1 MSNFIQLLPD
11 HIANQIAAGEVIQRP
26 ASVVKEL
33 LENAIDANARKIQLI
48 IKDAGKSLI
57 QVVDDGKGMSETDAR
72 VCFERHA
79 TSKIKEAADL
89 FQLHTNGFR
98 GEALASIASI
108 AHVELKTKCEEDE
121 TGTHLIIE
129 GSQVLNQEPTSTSV
143 GSNFIIKNLFYNV
156 PARRNFLKADRTE
169 FRFIQEEFFRIAL
182 ANPNVRLSLHHNEKE
197 LFRLPGST
205 FRQRIVNLYGKRY
218 NPRLVPIEEETD
230 IVTISGFI
238 CKPEFAKKSRG
249 EQFFFV
255 NNRFIKNHYLHHAIV
270 SSLENLIQDGLHPS
284 YYIFINVP
292 PESIDVN
299 IHPTKTEIKFENEKF
314 IYAILRSCIKKSL
327 GQYNIAPSI
336 DFDTN
341 QDYDVSPMANQ
352 TDVSNFNPAVS
363 VNPNFNPFNTDEE
376 NFGEPASIP
385 KPKDQ
390 SFSTRMRQATGVTAY
405 TESEEKQTESDWK
418 SFMEI
423 ESIASSMESE
433 NDKELF
439 EEKHVDPSSRPV
451 HQIHQKYILSPV
463 KSGFILINQNR
474 AHERVLFEQFRH
486 SLSDSNSLCQQLLF
500 PQSIEISK
508 EDLLVFKDVQQHIE
522 SLGFDFGEVTEDT
535 IEVHG
540 IPFDTQSS
548 DIQGILEHVLDE
560 FKNFEPSNEN
570 QSEQV
575 ARSLAKSMCIKTGK
589 SLKVEEMNH
598 LIDQLFA
605 CEIPHLDPNG
615 RKTHIK
621 INLDEIDA
629 KFN

>member
-33 LENAIDANARKIQLI
+33 LENAVDAGAQKIQLI
-48 IKDAGKSLI
+48 VKEAGKALI

-72 VCFERHA
+72 LCFERHA
-79 TSKIKEAADL
+79 TSKIREAADL

-108 AHVELKTKCEEDE
+108 AHVELKTKTEEDPV
-121 TGTHLIIE
+121 GQHIIIE
-129 GSQVLNQEPTSTSV
+129 GSSVLNHEPTSMNT
-143 GSNFIIKNLFYNV
+143 GSNFMIKNLFYNV

-169 FRFIQEEFFRIAL
+169 FRFIQEEFFHIAL
-182 ANPNVRLSLHHNEKE
+182 ANPSISLSLHHNDKE
-197 LFRLPGST
+197 LFRLPGSS

-238 CKPEFAKKSRG
+238 AKPEFAKKSRG

-255 NNRFIKNHYLHHAIV
+255 NNRFIKNHYLHHAILTA
-270 SSLENLIQDGLHPS
+270 LENLIQDGLHPS
-284 YYIFINVP
+284 YFIFINVP

-314 IYAILRSCIKKSL
+314 IYAILKSCIKKSL

-341 QDYDVSPMANQ
+341 QDYDVAPMMSAS
-352 TDVSNFNPAVS
+352 DSVNFDPSVT
-363 VNPNFNPFNTDEE
+363 VNPNFNPFDLDNEQKKDL
-376 NFGEPASIP
+376 FP

-390 SFSTRMRQATGVTAY
+390 SFSTRMRQATGVNQY
-405 TESEEKQTESDWK
+405 SDKEERQTEEDWR

-423 ESIASSMESE
+423 ESVATTSEHETDPGLFESE
-433 NDKELF
+433 GLEQKT
-439 EEKHVDPSSRPV
+439 RPV

-463 KSGFILINQNR
+463 KSGFILIHQNR
-474 AHERVLFEQFRH
+474 AHERILFEQFKK

-500 PQSIEISK
+500 PQTIELSK
-508 EDLLVFKDVQQHIE
+508 EDLLIFKDVQSDIE
-522 SLGFDFGEVTEDT
+522 RLGFDFGEFSDEG

-548 DIQGILEHVLDE
+548 DIQLILEKVLDD
-560 FKNFEPSNEN
+560 FKHFEPSHEDK
-570 QSEQV
+570 SEQV
-575 ARSLAKSMCIKTGK
+575 ARSLAKSMSIKTGK
-589 SLKVEEMNH
+589 NLKIEEMNH

-605 CEIPHLDPNG
+605 CESPFLDPNG
-615 RKTHIK
+615 KKTHIN
-621 INLDEIDA
+621 INLDEIDS

>member
-33 LENAIDANARKIQLI
+33 LENAVDAGANKIQLI
-48 IKDAGKSLI
+48 VKEAGKALI

-72 VCFERHA
+72 LCFERHA
-79 TSKIKEAADL
+79 TSKIREAADL
-89 FQLHTNGFR
+89 FQLYTNGFR

-108 AHVELKTKCEEDE
+108 AHVELKTKTEED
-121 TGTHLIIE
+121 TVGNHIIIE
-129 GSQVLNQEPTSTSV
+129 GSSILSHEPTSMNV
-143 GSNFIIKNLFYNV
+143 GSNFMVKNLFYNV

-169 FRFIQEEFFRIAL
+169 FRFIQEEFYHIAL
-182 ANPNVRLSLHHNEKE
+182 ANPNISLSLHHNDKE
-197 LFRLPGST
+197 LYRLPGSS

-255 NNRFIKNHYLHHAIV
+255 NNRFIKNHYLHHSILTA
-270 SSLENLIQDGLHPS
+270 LENLIQDGLHPS
-284 YYIFINVP
+284 YFIFINVP

-314 IYAILRSCIKKSL
+314 IYAILKSCIKKSL
-327 GQYNIAPSI
+327 GQYNIVPSI
-336 DFDTN
+336 DFETN
-341 QDYDVSPMANQ
+341 QDYDVAPMMTQ
-352 TDVSNFNPAVS
+352 SDTKDFDPSVT
-363 VNPNFNPFNTDEE
+363 VNPNFNPFDQDSEQRRDL
-376 NFGEPASIP
+376 FP

-390 SFSTRMRQATGVTAY
+390 SFSTRMRQATGINPY
-405 TESEEKQTESDWK
+405 TDQEEKQTEEDWR

-423 ESIASSMESE
+423 ESVATTTNEF
-433 NDKELF
+433 DTDPGLF
-439 EEKHVDPSSRPV
+439 EKETIEQTSRPV

-463 KSGFILINQNR
+463 KSGFILIHQNR
-474 AHERVLFEQFRH
+474 AHERILFEQFKK
-486 SLSDSNSLCQQLLF
+486 SLTDSNSLCQQLLF
-500 PQSIEISK
+500 PQTIELSK
-508 EDLLVFKDVQQHIE
+508 EDINIFKDVQIDIE
-522 SLGFDFGEVTEDT
+522 RLGFDFGEMLEDG

-548 DIQGILEHVLDE
+548 DIQLILEKVLDD
-560 FKNFEPSNEN
+560 FKHFEPSQEDK
-570 QSEQV
+570 SEQV
-575 ARSLAKSMCIKTGK
+575 ARSLAKSMSIKTGK
-589 SLKVEEMNH
+589 NLKIEEMNH

-605 CEIPHLDPNG
+605 CATPFLDPNG
-615 RKTHIK
+615 KKTHIN
-621 INLDEIDA
+621 INLDEIDN

>member
-33 LENAIDANARKIQLI
+33 LENAVDAGAKKIQLI
-48 IKDAGKSLI
+48 VKEAGKSLI

-72 VCFERHA
+72 LCFERHA
-79 TSKIKEAADL
+79 TSKIREASDL

-108 AHVELKTKCEEDE
+108 AHVELKTKTEEDSV
-121 TGTHLIIE
+121 GNHIIIE
-129 GSQVLNQEPTSTSV
+129 GSSVLSHEPTSMTT
-143 GSNFIIKNLFYNV
+143 GSNFMVKNLFYNV

-169 FRFIQEEFFRIAL
+169 FRFIQEEFFHIAL
-182 ANPNVRLSLHHNEKE
+182 ANPGISLSLHHNDKE
-197 LFRLPGST
+197 LFRLPGSS

-255 NNRFIKNHYLHHAIV
+255 NNRFIKNHYLNHAILTA
-270 SSLENLIQDGLHPS
+270 LENLIQDGLHPS
-284 YYIFINVP
+284 YFIFINVP
-292 PESIDVN
+292 PETIDVN

-314 IYAILRSCIKKSL
+314 IYAILKSCIKKSL

-336 DFDTN
+336 DFETN
-341 QDYDVSPMANQ
+341 QDYDVTPMMSSSD
-352 TDVSNFNPAVS
+352 TVHFDPSVT
-363 VNPNFNPFNTDEE
+363 VNPNFNPFDQDNEQSRDL
-376 NFGEPASIP
+376 FP

-390 SFSTRMRQATGVTAY
+390 SFSTRMRQATGINPY
-405 TESEEKQTESDWK
+405 TDKEERQTEEDWR

-423 ESIASSMESE
+423 ESVASTSEHES
-433 NDKELF
+433 DQGLF
-439 EEKHVDPSSRPV
+439 EQEGLEQTTRPV

-463 KSGFILINQNR
+463 KSGFILIHQNR
-474 AHERVLFEQFRH
+474 AHERILFEQFKK
-486 SLSDSNSLCQQLLF
+486 SLTDSNSLCQQLLF
-500 PQSIEISK
+500 PQTIELSK
-508 EDLLVFKDVQQHIE
+508 EDLLIFKDVQSDIE
-522 SLGFDFGEVTEDT
+522 RLGFDFGEFSEDGV
-535 IEVHG
+535 EVHG

-548 DIQGILEHVLDE
+548 DIQLILEKVLDD
-560 FKNFEPSNEN
+560 FKTFEPSSEDK
-570 QSEQV
+570 SEQV
-575 ARSLAKSMCIKTGK
+575 ARSLAKSMSIKTGK
-589 SLKVEEMNH
+589 NLKIEEMNH

-605 CEIPHLDPNG
+605 CESPFLDPNG
-615 RKTHIK
+615 KKTHIN
-621 INLDEIDA
+621 INLDEIDS

>member
-33 LENAIDANARKIQLI
+33 LENAVDAGAQKIQLI
-48 IKDAGKSLI
+48 IKEAGKSLI

-72 VCFERHA
+72 LCFERHA
-79 TSKIKEAADL
+79 TSKIREAADL

-108 AHVELKTKCEEDE
+108 AHVELKTKTEEDQV
-121 TGTHLIIE
+121 GNHVIIE
-129 GSQVLNQEPTSTSV
+129 GSSILSHDPVSMNT
-143 GSNFIIKNLFYNV
+143 GSNFMVKNLFYNV

-169 FRFIQEEFFRIAL
+169 FRFIQEEFFHIAL
-182 ANPNVRLSLHHNEKE
+182 AHPSISLSLHHNDKE
-197 LFRLPGST
+197 LFRLPGSS

-255 NNRFIKNHYLHHAIV
+255 NNRFIKNHYLNHAILTA
-270 SSLENLIQDGLHPS
+270 LENLIQDGLHPS
-284 YYIFINVP
+284 YFIFINVP

-314 IYAILRSCIKKSL
+314 IYAILKSCIKKSL

-341 QDYDVSPMANQ
+341 QDYDVTPMMS
-352 TDVSNFNPAVS
+352 TSDTKGFDPSVT
-363 VNPNFNPFNTDEE
+363 VNPNFNPFDQDYEQSRDL
-376 NFGEPASIP
+376 FP

-390 SFSTRMRQATGVTAY
+390 SFSTRMRQATGINAY
-405 TESEEKQTESDWK
+405 SEKEEIQTEEDWRA
-418 SFMEI
+418 FMEI
-423 ESIASSMESE
+423 ESVASTNETE
-433 NDKELF
+433 TDPGLF
-439 EEKHVDPSSRPV
+439 EGGGLEQTSRPV

-463 KSGFILINQNR
+463 KSGFILIHQNR
-474 AHERVLFEQFRH
+474 AHERILFEQFKK
-486 SLSDSNSLCQQLLF
+486 SLTDSNSLCQQLLF
-500 PQSIEISK
+500 PQTIELSK
-508 EDLLVFKDVQQHIE
+508 EDMLIFKDVQTDIE
-522 SLGFDFGEVTEDT
+522 RLGFDFGEMLEDG

-548 DIQGILEHVLDE
+548 DIQLILEKVLDD
-560 FKNFEPSNEN
+560 FKNFEPSSEDK
-570 QSEQV
+570 SEQV
-575 ARSLAKSMCIKTGK
+575 ARSLAKSMSIKTGK
-589 SLKVEEMNH
+589 NLKIEEMNH

-605 CEIPHLDPNG
+605 CESPFLDPNG
-615 RKTHIK
+615 KKTHIN
-621 INLDEIDA
+621 INLDEIDT